1 MKNNV
6 RFLLAA
12 SALATLSLQS
22 YAQTTTP
29 PADNTKTNATDQSHT
44 TMSADAQSNDA
55 TDLDLTQ
62 RIRRSIIADKALS
75 TYAHNVKIV
84 AVNGTVT
91 LNGVVR
97 SEDEKSSVERK
108 AASVAGQSHVVNDLT
123 IAPPK

>member
-29 PADNTKTNATDQSHT
+29 PTDNTKANATDQSHT

-55 TDLDLTQ
+55 TDLVLTK

-97 SEDEKSSVERK
+97 SVDEKNSVERK